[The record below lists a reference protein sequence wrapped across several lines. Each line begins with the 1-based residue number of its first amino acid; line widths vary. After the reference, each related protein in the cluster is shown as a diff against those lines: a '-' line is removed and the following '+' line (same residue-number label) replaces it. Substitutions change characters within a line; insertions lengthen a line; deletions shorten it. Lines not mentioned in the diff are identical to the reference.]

1 MSDDIYDSFFAEST
15 NSQIQDKTYY
25 ILYQTTNLV
34 NQKIYVGKHVT
45 KNLNDGYI
53 GSGKLLK
60 KAIGRYGIENFCR
73 TILQECLSFEELNK
87 AEAEVVTEEFIARD
101 DTYNLTLGGNG
112 GWYHV
117 NSDDRT
123 DNKFRGKKHSEE
135 AKQKISAKLRGRS
148 YPDRKRTLSDEG
160 RRRLGAA
167 TKLRLQGKPRSEET
181 KKKISETQ
189 RAKTHRAEI
198 TEQRRRQAANARLH
212 KPAVVSEE
220 TKKKVSESV
229 RKAWDNGK
237 RQRKD
242 YRFLQADIDAGL
254 SISEIESKHRL
265 WRGAVRHAY
274 AQGHISHVP
283 ERKRS

>member
-1 MSDDIYDSFFAEST
+1 MSDDIYTTFFEESIT
-15 NSQIQDKTYY
+15 PQIEDKTYY

-45 KNLNDGYI
+45 KNLNDGYL

-60 KAIGRYGIENFCR
+60 KAISRYGIENFCR
-73 TILQECLSFEELNK
+73 TILQEYTSFEELNK
-87 AEAEVVTEEFIARD
+87 AEAQVVTEEFIARV

-117 NSDDRT
+117 NSDDRE

-148 YPDRKRTLSDEG
+148 HPGRKRTLSDEG
-160 RRRLGAA
+160 RQRIGAA

-181 KKKISETQ
+181 KKKISESQ
-189 RAKTHRAEI
+189 RGKTHSTEI
-198 TEQRRRQAANARLH
+198 TEQRRQQAAKARLH

-229 RKAWDNGK
+229 RKVWDDGR

-254 SISEIESKHRL
+254 SSSEIEAKHSL

-274 AQGHISHVP
+274 FRGHISHVP
-283 ERKRS
+283 QRKQG

>member
-1 MSDDIYDSFFAEST
+1 MSDDIYSTFFDESIT
-15 NSQIQDKTYY
+15 PPIEDKTYY

-45 KNLNDGYI
+45 KNLNDGYL

-73 TILQECLSFEELNK
+73 IILQECSSFEELNK
-87 AEAEVVTEEFIARD
+87 AEAEVVTEEFIGRK

-117 NSDDRT
+117 NSDDRE
-123 DNKFRGKKHSEE
+123 DNKFRGKKHSDE
-135 AKQKISAKLRGRS
+135 AKQKISAKLHGRS
-148 YPDRKRTLSDEG
+148 YPGRKSTLSDEG
-160 RRRLGAA
+160 RRRIGAA

-189 RAKTHRAEI
+189 RGKTHSAEI
-198 TEQRRRQAANARLH
+198 TEKRKQQIAIARLS

-254 SISEIESKHRL
+254 SSSEIETKHGL
-265 WRGAVRHAY
+265 WRGAVRYAY
-274 AQGHISHVP
+274 AQGHIPHMP
-283 ERKRS
+283 QRKLS